1 MDEKLKSENMQKKSS
16 FLNGG
21 GGGGDKIF
29 FASGIDPPNQI
40 LRTLV
45 PLCPLSCASE
55 TKSAMYDCVGSVA
68 VISDRAARSKSSA
81 RCGRDPSE
89 MIPRRQNPKS
99 MTVSVI
105 LLITVFAFI
114 IGIGLSSINK

>member
-1 MDEKLKSENMQKKSS
+1 M
-16 FLNGG
+16 GG

-29 FASGIDPPNQI
+29 FASGDKGALTPLTKI

-45 PLCPLSCASE
+45 PLCPLSCAVG
-55 TKSAMYDCVGSVA
+55 TKSAMYVCVGSVA

-89 MIPRRQNPKS
+89 MIPCRQNPKS
-99 MTVSVI
+99 MTVSVV

-114 IGIGLSSINK
+114 IGIRLSSINK